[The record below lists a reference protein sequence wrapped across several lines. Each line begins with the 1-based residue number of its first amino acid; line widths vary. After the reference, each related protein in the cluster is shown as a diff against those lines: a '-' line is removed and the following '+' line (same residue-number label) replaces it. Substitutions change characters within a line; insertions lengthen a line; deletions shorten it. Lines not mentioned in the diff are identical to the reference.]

1 MLKFIY
7 TFSLFVLFSV
17 FIFSCKS
24 DESIAQVNIER
35 TFPNLSFQNPVDIQT
50 PNDGTNRL
58 FVVSQLG
65 KIFAFDNNNDIQSA
79 KTFLDITD
87 RVLFGGEQGLLGLAF
102 HPNYNSNGVFFL
114 NYTISNPRRTLV
126 SKFTVST
133 NPDSAIKNSEEI
145 LLEVEQ
151 PYSNHN
157 GGQLAF
163 GPDGFLYISFG

>member
-7 TFSLFVLFSV
+7 TFSLFVLLSV
-17 FIFSCKS
+17 FILSCKS
-24 DESIAQVNIER
+24 DETLAQVNIER
-35 TFPNLSFQNPVDIQT
+35 AFPNLSFQNPVDIQT

-65 KIFAFDNNNDIQSA
+65 KIFVFDNNNDIQSA

-114 NYTISNPRRTLV
+114 NYTTSNPRRTLI
-126 SKFTVST
+126 SKFTVSN

-145 LLEVEQ
+145 LLEVE
-151 PYSNHN
+151 
-157 GGQLAF
+157 
-163 GPDGFLYISFG
+163 